1 MQNKAKASFLVFFL
15 MVFISQAAY
24 AEDFPGIRAMG
35 MGGALRSAATG
46 NSALLLNPAGMS
58 LINSYVIAAEYG
70 YGLRRNGHVA
80 HVSVVDSITSKNIAA
95 GLYYN
100 FFSARPEVFSPGIED
115 SLRLGKQGH
124 QAGLALSVPFGS
136 HFILG
141 ANARY
146 QYFKTT
152 AKIRDAETG
161 EHSDFTA
168 DSVNTVGLDIGAV
181 VRLSQNFNFSIVGV
195 NLIPTSSMEAPL
207 QLNTGLAFS
216 YGKHFLAAFDVCL
229 DFDVPERKKM
239 VNVRGGVEGF
249 LGDIIVI
256 RAGSLYKSYW
266 DSAHVTAGLGYVN
279 PKIAIDLGFSQQ
291 VKAGVETQLGLS
303 LRMFLN

>member
-1 MQNKAKASFLVFFL
+1 MQNKIKASFLVFFL
-15 MVFISQAAY
+15 MVFVSQAAY
-24 AEDFPGIRAMG
+24 AGDFPGIRAMG

-58 LINSYVIAAEYG
+58 LINSYVIGAEYE
-70 YGLRRNGHVA
+70 YRIRQDGHIA
-80 HVSVVDSITSKNIAA
+80 HVSVVDSITSKNVAA

-100 FFSARPEVFSPGIED
+100 FFAARPEVFSPGIED
-115 SLRLGKQGH
+115 SIRLGKQGH

-152 AKIRDAETG
+152 TKIQDADTG

-168 DSVNTVGLDIGAV
+168 DSVNTVGLDVGAII
-181 VRLSQNFNFSIVGV
+181 RLSQHFNFSVVGV

-207 QLNTGLAFS
+207 QLNTGLAFA
-216 YGKHFLAAFDVCL
+216 YGKHLLAALDVCL

-239 VNVRGGVEGF
+239 VNVHGGVEGF
-249 LGDIIVI
+249 LGDIIAV
-256 RAGSLYKSYW
+256 RAGSFYKSYW
-266 DSAHVTAGLGYVN
+266 DSAYVTAGLGYVN
-279 PKIAIDLGFSQQ
+279 PKIAIDLAFSQQ

-303 LRMFLN
+303 LRLFMN